1 MKLGEIAR
9 RLVIDP
15 RKFTEYALDLENPL
29 GRHKALIF
37 EKRLGF
43 SKVNAVSLQQQIEA
57 LAPNTEAVLQRT
69 DQYGHHYRVDIEVS
83 GTAGQQALVRTGW
96 TVAPGSDT
104 AHFVTCYVLRK
115 A

>member
-1 MKLGEIAR
+1 MKLGEIVS

-15 RKFTEYALDLENPL
+15 RKFTQYALDPENPL
-29 GRHKALIF
+29 GRHKALVF

-43 SKVNAVSLQQQIEA
+43 SKVNAMSLQLQIET
-57 LAPNTEAVLQRT
+57 LAPSTEAVLQRT
-69 DQYGHHYRVDIEVS
+69 DHYGRHYRVDIEVN
-83 GTAGQQALVRTGW
+83 GAAGQQALVRTGW
-96 TVAPGSDT
+96 TIAPGSDT

>member
-1 MKLGEIAR
+1 MKLGEIVG

-15 RKFTEYALDLENPL
+15 RKFTAYALDPENPL
-29 GRHKALIF
+29 GRHKAIVF
-37 EKRLGF
+37 AKRLGF
-43 SKVNAVSLQQQIEA
+43 SKVNEASLRQQIEA
-57 LAPNTEAVLQRT
+57 LAPGGEAELQRT
-69 DQYGHHYRVDIEVS
+69 DQYGQHYRIDIEMS
-83 GTAGQQALVRTGW
+83 STAGQQARVRTGW